1 MRKNR
6 DLFLRNNRALLTK
19 LRTLILLTYHDVE
32 EMPIQVKKIIQQK
45 IDLLFMIFDNFF
57 MPMLFSRKILKIR
70 RNLIFSSH

>member
-57 MPMLFSRKILKIR
+57 MPIR
-70 RNLIFSSH
+70 LLV

>member
-45 IDLLFMIFDNFF
+45 IDLLFIIFDNFF
-57 MPMLFSRKILKIR
+57 MPIR
-70 RNLIFSSH
+70 LLVEKS

>member
-57 MPMLFSRKILKIR
+57 MPIR
-70 RNLIFSSH
+70 LLVEKS